1 MISNRPACLPC
12 RAVSHQFELDIP
24 GISTQNRAPA
34 AHPRNIFTMLL
45 NVRQYGEPVLRA
57 VSAPV
62 EKITDDLKNL
72 VENMLETMYATE
84 GIGLAAP
91 QVGVNMR
98 LVVIDIPEDEEEEGA
113 EPEMITVNGEQKP
126 MRSIMPL
133 VFVNPELEPYG
144 KQYLFT
150 EGCLSVRGIRA
161 NVARPEFVKA
171 RLTLLDGS
179 TMELD
184 CGGLL
189 ARCLQHE
196 CDHLDGF
203 LYVDR
208 VSSAAKIT
216 LAKKLKKLA
225 SSY

>member
-1 MISNRPACLPC
+1 
-12 RAVSHQFELDIP
+12 
-24 GISTQNRAPA
+24 
-34 AHPRNIFTMLL
+34 MLL
-45 NVRQYGEPVLRA
+45 NVKQYGDPVLRA

-62 EKITDDLKNL
+62 EHVDDELKTL

-91 QVGVNMR
+91 QVGLNIR

-133 VFVNPELEPYG
+133 VFINPEIEPYG

-150 EGCLSVRGIRA
+150 EGCLSVRNIRA
-161 NVARPEFVKA
+161 NVSRPESVRAK
-171 RLTLLDGS
+171 LPQLDGRVH
-179 TMELD
+179 EVD
-184 CGGLL
+184 CDGLL

>member
-1 MISNRPACLPC
+1 MALRKIVEVGDPCLAKVCRPVTAFNSRLH
-12 RAVSHQFELDIP
+12 ALLDDM
-24 GISTQNRAPA
+24 T
-34 AHPRNIFTMLL
+34 
-45 NVRQYGEPVLRA
+45 
-57 VSAPV
+57 
-62 EKITDDLKNL
+62 
-72 VENMLETMYATE
+72 ETLADV
-84 GIGLAAP
+84 GGAGLAAP
-91 QVGVNMR
+91 QVGVNIR
-98 LVVIDIPEDEEEEGA
+98 LVVIDIPEDEEEGT
-113 EPEMITVNGEQKP
+113 EPEMITVNGEEKP

-133 VFVNPELEPYG
+133 AFVNPEIEPYG
-144 KQYLFT
+144 EQYLFT

-161 NVARPEFVKA
+161 NVSRPDHVRA

-184 CGGLL
+184 CGGIL

-203 LYVDR
+203 LFVDR

-225 SSY
+225 ATR